1 MDMGLRGLIEE
12 KKPVIIKK
20 WFEAIMD
27 TYPMDTSGF
36 MKKQKDPFANPVGF
50 TFSQGIE
57 KIVTALLLGE
67 DIATVTESLT
77 DMIKVRAVQNFTP
90 SQAVAFVFTL
100 KKIIRE
106 ELGGTIEDRRIS
118 ETLKAFEVK
127 IDELALS
134 SFDIYSQCREQLNEI
149 KVMELKNM
157 TFGLIR
163 QANLVKDLPAEEL
176 GNSELS
182 VKTKRKE
189 GVK

>member
-1 MDMGLRGLIEE
+1 MDKDLRGLIEE

-20 WFEAIMD
+20 WFDAIMN
-27 TYPMDTSGF
+27 TYPVDKSGF
-36 MKKQKDPFANPVGF
+36 LQKQKDQFANPIGF
-50 TFSQGIE
+50 TFSQGID
-57 KIVTALLLGE
+57 KIVTALLQEE
-67 DIATVTESLT
+67 DMATVTASLT

-106 ELGGTIEDRRIS
+106 ELGKTTEERHIS
-118 ETLKAFEVK
+118 EALRAFEVK

-134 SFDIYSQCREQLNEI
+134 SFDIYSQCREQLSEL

-157 TFGLIR
+157 TFNLLR
-163 QANLVKDLPAEEL
+163 QSNLVKDLPAEGSE
-176 GNSELS
+176 SVELS
-182 VKTKRKE
+182 AKIKRKE

>member
-1 MDMGLRGLIEE
+1 MNKELRVLIEE

-20 WFEAIMD
+20 WFDAIMD
-27 TYPMDTSGF
+27 TYPADTSGF
-36 MKKQKDPFANPVGF
+36 LKKQKDQFANPVGF

-57 KIVTALLLGE
+57 KIVTALLQGE
-67 DIATVTESLT
+67 DMAKVTSSLT

-106 ELGGTIEDRRIS
+106 ELGETIEDRHIS
-118 ETLKAFEVK
+118 EALKAFEVK

-134 SFDIYSQCREQLNEI
+134 SFDIYSECREQLSEL

-157 TFGLIR
+157 TFNLLK
-163 QANLVKDLPAEEL
+163 QANLVKELPAEEL
-176 GNSELS
+176 EDQELS